1 MNTNSERNVE
11 NGFRK
16 TAGICL
22 SLGSFLAT
30 ITMVLHPSGGNIQH
44 IAKMKSMLV
53 FSHSIAILCLPFIG
67 FGFWGLSQLL
77 QSKSKISTLAFIVF
91 SFGLVAAMIA
101 ATINGLTLPNFVEN
115 YGSDLN
121 NFSNVQMV
129 INYGKNINIP
139 MALIFISA
147 TLISIGI
154 WSILIIIS
162 EQLPKWIGYLGLII
176 VLVALISLFSKFN
189 FTSVIGFRIFVFGIV
204 IWITA
209 CGIEMIKCKKN

>member
-1 MNTNSERNVE
+1 M
-11 NGFRK
+11 FK
-16 TAGICL
+16 WL
-22 SLGSFLAT
+22 
-30 ITMVLHPSGGNIQH
+30 
-44 IAKMKSMLV
+44 
-53 FSHSIAILCLPFIG
+53 
-67 FGFWGLSQLL
+67 
-77 QSKSKISTLAFIVF
+77 
-91 SFGLVAAMIA
+91 
-101 ATINGLTLPNFVEN
+101 
-115 YGSDLN
+115 
-121 NFSNVQMV
+121 

-162 EQLPKWIGYLGLII
+162 EQLRKWIGYLGLII